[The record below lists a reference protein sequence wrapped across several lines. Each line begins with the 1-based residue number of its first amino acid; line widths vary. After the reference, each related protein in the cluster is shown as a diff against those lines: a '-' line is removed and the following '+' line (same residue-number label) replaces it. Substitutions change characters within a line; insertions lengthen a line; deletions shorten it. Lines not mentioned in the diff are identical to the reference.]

1 MDVTLSII
9 AAGLSE
15 GSATLLKDFTVAMVL
30 AAVGLALARLAKQP
44 PVLGYLV
51 AGMLIGPFTL
61 PSPLISNLDT
71 IGLLAELGLTL
82 LLFGIGLELGWRR
95 IRGIGVRVLVIG
107 VIEISVLTLFG
118 IWVASILPGIDASH
132 GLYLGGAMA
141 ISSSAILLKSLRD
154 TGNLNSSWGRTIV
167 GILLVEDFAAVIL
180 LTVLAGMA
188 TTGAASLADAGVLA
202 AKLGVFCVVVLVLGT
217 MLGGRLMDLLSRFQS
232 DETSLLA
239 SLGFCFLLALCA
251 TLLGLSPAAGA
262 FLIGV
267 VIGDTE
273 ASGRVTQ
280 LVAPVRDMFGAL
292 FFLSIGMLIDYR
304 TLDDYI
310 VPALVVVGVFM
321 LGKIAADTVGSILA
335 GRSTEDSLRVGMTM
349 PQMGEFSLAIGRL
362 SPADALGGSALGPI
376 LSICTAITSVLAPL
390 SSRAALPL
398 YNWANQR
405 APSPFRRIMLA
416 VRLGVDVF
424 WSALSPTGQGA
435 EQLRNIGRGILINI
449 CIIAV
454 LSAAGTG
461 ALYVAPAMLESLFR
475 APAGVAGLVIVGIVT
490 GLSVPP
496 SIGIW
501 RSLGTLARLATNTP
515 DARGSDPAAQERWR
529 TLRTMVEYGLA
540 TVLIS
545 LLFLLTLPITV
556 RLFTL
561 GVLSVPLSVL
571 LLILPALAVGIFSF
585 RVHRVLEPAF
595 TSTFIVGSRN
605 PVDSTDVD
613 ITEAGPVEGAST
625 STHPEA
631 FAADAPSEPPVS
643 PLISEAVQ
651 RIADLEQLP
660 LLLVE
665 IDEQADRGGAEIPHA
680 DRSDNCEETR

>member
-1 MDVTLSII
+1 MDVLMSFV
-9 AAGLSE
+9 AAGMSE

-30 AAVGLALARLAKQP
+30 AAAGLALARFARQP

-61 PSPLISNLDT
+61 PTPLISNLDT

-95 IRGIGVRVLVIG
+95 IRGIGIRVLVIG
-107 VIEISVLTLFG
+107 VIEISVLTLLG
-118 IWVASILPGIDASH
+118 IWVASILPGLDASH

-188 TTGAASLADAGVLA
+188 TTGAASLADAGILA
-202 AKLGVFCVVVLVLGT
+202 AKLGVFCIAVLVAGT
-217 MLGGRLMDLLSRFQS
+217 MLGGRLTDLMSRFQS

-362 SPADALGGSALGPI
+362 SPADAAGASALGPI

-390 SSRAALPL
+390 TSRAALPL
-398 YNWANQR
+398 YNWVNQH
-405 APSPFRRIMLA
+405 APSPFHRIILA
-416 VRLGVDVF
+416 IRLGVDVF

-435 EQLRNIGRGILINI
+435 EQLRNIGRRILINV

-461 ALYVAPAMLESLFR
+461 ALYVAPAMLENLFR

-490 GLSVPP
+490 GLSAPP
-496 SIGIW
+496 AIGIW
-501 RSLGTLARLATNTP
+501 RSLGTLARLATDTP
-515 DARGSDPAAQERWR
+515 DAQDSEANERWR

-561 GVLSVPLSVL
+561 GVLSVPLSLL

-595 TSTFIVGSRN
+595 TSTFVVGSAN
-605 PVDSTDVD
+605 PVESEDAGV
-613 ITEAGPVEGAST
+613 TEAGQVEVQSP
-625 STHPEA
+625 STH
-631 FAADAPSEPPVS
+631 ADSHLADVPGETPVN
-643 PLISEAVQ
+643 PLIAEAVQ
-651 RIADLEQLP
+651 RIVYPEQLP
-660 LLLVE
+660 LLLIE
-665 IDEQADRGGAEIPHA
+665 NSGQSDQGEAGMPHGE
-680 DRSDNCEETR
+680 SPSNSEETP